1 MNFTTRT
8 SPVASDPPKLD
19 PLAHADAFMS
29 RLRPPAEED
38 VPVLTEVVGAA
49 DLPTAARPPAALNGA
64 VLSEAALTALLSEW
78 LDTRL
83 PDAVLKVLDGVTDQL
98 IQRIT
103 REAEEDLL
111 PRLTAA
117 LKAQDRPE

>member
-1 MNFTTRT
+1 MTSNTRT
-8 SPVASDPPKLD
+8 FPVASDPPKLD

-38 VPVLTEVVGAA
+38 VPLLTEVVGQDAPPVLRSG
-49 DLPTAARPPAALNGA
+49 LPPTVDQEALAA
-64 VLSEAALTALLSEW
+64 VLAEW

-83 PDAVLKVLDGVTDQL
+83 PEAVLQVLDGVADQL
-98 IQRIT
+98 ILKLT
-103 REAEEDLL
+103 RDAEDDLL

-117 LKAQDRPE
+117 LGKPQKPE

>member
-1 MNFTTRT
+1 MT
-8 SPVASDPPKLD
+8 SNIRIFPVAAEPLD

-38 VPVLTEVVGAA
+38 VPLLTEVVKASGPAVGNPGPGPQAAALA
-49 DLPTAARPPAALNGA
+49 DLAA
-64 VLSEAALTALLSEW
+64 VDALLTEW

-83 PDAVLKVLDGVTDQL
+83 PDAVLKVLDGVADQL

-111 PRLTAA
+111 PRLHAA
-117 LKAQDRPE
+117 LKRVPPAE